1 MKSIYHLKTVVRR
14 PVKWA
19 DANHFTL
26 NFFGPFLLQG
36 KKGRKEGKRK

>member
-1 MKSIYHLKTVVRR
+1 MKPIYHLHTVVRK

-19 DANHFTL
+19 DAMGAAL

-36 KKGRKEGKRK
+36 KKWT

>member
-1 MKSIYHLKTVVRR
+1 M

-19 DANHFTL
+19 DAIHFTL

-36 KKGRKEGKRK
+36 KKERKN